1 MTERFPTTQ
10 TIFLSSAFPTLPSM
24 ELALTL
30 LDDSAAQEFA
40 EIPSERLDSK
50 LIMCAIFFYNYN
62 RSLFC
67 FIDNSVQ
74 YFIGLHNW
82 EDHITGIDKKNKGY
96 LKCNFPDLLCLV
108 FRAEQ
113 FGHIINIVII
123 LLYDN

>member
-1 MTERFPTTQ
+1 MTESFPATQ
-10 TIFLSSAFPTLPSM
+10 TTFLSPASPTLPSL

-30 LDDSAAQEFA
+30 LDDPAAQESE

-67 FIDNSVQ
+67 FINNSVQ

-82 EDHITGIDKKNKGY
+82 EKNIT
-96 LKCNFPDLLCLV
+96 
-108 FRAEQ
+108 
-113 FGHIINIVII
+113 VIFLI
-123 LLYDN
+123 